1 VGIGLG
7 LGLEALGAQVIVSEG
22 VNQRGASL
30 RKTASRASSVSS
42 SRRQP
47 AQRLRSQSGR
57 CRIRLSWRSAGVR
70 PPQIPNGRRRSHLP
84 VRLLSRPPSYRSASA
99 RHFTA
104 NRAACARPA
113 SPACQELGERLVLR
127 TSGVGIEQVGR
138 HVAACRL
145 GCPLADCR
153 SKQRQEVDV
162 GRERVRRRFH
172 VLRPVPHACAARR
185 SHQRGLSF
193 YGPLRR
199 PLSPVDATR
208 RRSEPTEPRPVAGT
222 MVLRTRRGCDCGPGA
237 A

>member
-138 HVAACRL
+138 HVAACRR

-172 VLRPVPHACAARR
+172 VLRPVPTLA
-185 SHQRGLSF
+185 LPD
-193 YGPLRR
+193 GPT
-199 PLSPVDATR
+199 SV
-208 RRSEPTEPRPVAGT
+208 V
-222 MVLRTRRGCDCGPGA
+222 
-237 A
+237 